1 MQSIPLTDFKSLC
14 IVLSLFF
21 LSAEALALETSPSES
36 DGVRQIYL
44 PSDFAQFPPRSAFDL
59 VRQIPGFS
67 VNEGGGDRGF
77 GQADTN
83 VLINGRRISGKSN
96 GPTQALERLSVE
108 SVIRI
113 EILDGASLD
122 IGGMSGQVVNVITD
136 ADKRSPV
143 YTVTPRGSA
152 PVVPTPR
159 NVCVSL
165 VWRLR
170 VGAVIRSGP

>member
-44 PSDFAQFPPRSAFDL
+44 PSDFAQFAPRSAFDL

-136 ADKRSPV
+136 ADKK
-143 YTVTPRGSA
+143 
-152 PVVPTPR
+152 
-159 NVCVSL
+159 
-165 VWRLR
+165 
-170 VGAVIRSGP
+170 I